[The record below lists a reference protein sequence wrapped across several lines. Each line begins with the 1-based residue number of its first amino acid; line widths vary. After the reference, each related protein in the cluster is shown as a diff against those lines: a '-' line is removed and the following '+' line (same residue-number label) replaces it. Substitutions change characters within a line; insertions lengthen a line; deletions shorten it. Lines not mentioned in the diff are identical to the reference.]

1 MDDKE
6 ERLQIPQRSRQHLT
20 LEMSTGRNTTL
31 QYGSGWHKQASVFI
45 F

>member
-1 MDDKE
+1 MDNKE
-6 ERLQIPQRSRQHLT
+6 EHLEILQGSRQCLT